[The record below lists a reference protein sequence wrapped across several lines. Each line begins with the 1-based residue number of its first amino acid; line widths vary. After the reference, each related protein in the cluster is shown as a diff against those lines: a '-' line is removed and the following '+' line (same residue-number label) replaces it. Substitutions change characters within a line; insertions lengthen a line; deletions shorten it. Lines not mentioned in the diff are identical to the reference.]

1 MIAAHIFNGQ
11 KIGVLGLGRTGL
23 ATARA
28 LSEGG
33 AEVFLWDDSAA
44 KREEAK
50 NAGFQIRDFSS
61 AGVEG
66 FAALVVSP
74 GVPFTHPAP
83 HTAIVRARA
92 QNVEIIGDIEIF
104 ARLIAA
110 AQPKPKIVGVTGTN
124 GKSTT
129 TTLIG
134 HLLKEAGLKVAVG
147 GNIGF
152 AVLDLEPLSE
162 VQVYVL
168 ELSSYQLDLTES
180 LKPNVS
186 VLLNITPDHID
197 RHGDMDGYIAAKMR
211 IFARQS
217 VGDVAVVGIDD
228 LHTADICTG
237 ICGGGEVKPIPVSVG
252 KTLSRGVFVID
263 GVMYDGTASKA
274 GRVCDLKE
282 FPRLPG
288 AHNWQNAAAAYA
300 TGRALGVDAAI
311 LSAGLKN
318 FRGLAHRMEE
328 VGSLNGIRFINDSK
342 ATNAEAAA
350 RALGSY
356 DRIYWIA
363 GGRPKTGGIGTLE
376 PYFNK
381 IAKAYLIGEAAD
393 AFARTLEGKVIY
405 EKCGVIEKA
414 VDRAVQD
421 AMKDGRK
428 DVVVLLSPAC
438 ASFDQFT
445 DFEARGEAFRHA
457 VNAHVNAL
465 PKRGAGGA

>member
-11 KIGVLGLGRTGL
+11 KVGVLGLGRTGL

-33 AEVFLWDDSAA
+33 ADVFLWDDQAA
-44 KREEAK
+44 KREEGK

-61 AGVEG
+61 AGVQD

-83 HTAIVRARA
+83 HAAIARARS
-92 QNVEIIGDIEIF
+92 QNVEVIGDIEIF

-110 AQPKPKIVGVTGTN
+110 AQPRPKVIGVTGTN

-129 TTLIG
+129 TALIG

-300 TGRALGVDAAI
+300 TGRALGVDAAA
-311 LSAGLKN
+311 LSAGLKS

-328 VGSLNGIRFINDSK
+328 VGSLNGVRFINDSK
-342 ATNAEAAA
+342 ATNADAAA

-363 GGRPKTGGIGTLE
+363 GGRPKAGGIATLE
-376 PYFNK
+376 PYFHR

-405 EKCGVIEKA
+405 EKCGVIGKA